1 MPLRLISSN
10 PALPSALMTTA
21 QHQARVEP
29 SVGPEHVV
37 PMADPLPTTST
48 EPDKFPL
55 SYASLCLV
63 AELVR
68 AIHDEELL
76 ARFT

>member
-1 MPLRLISSN
+1 VR
-10 PALPSALMTTA
+10 
-21 QHQARVEP
+21 
-29 SVGPEHVV
+29 PEHVV

-48 EPDKFPL
+48 EPDNFPVSSVSL
-55 SYASLCLV
+55 SLD